1 MNYTNLSPTMTRMT
15 HKKGHR
21 SNVARKNYRSKE
33 KLGVSTKTMSERTMH
48 IPERTIIRLLNGETD
63 NPYVDT
69 VLEVG
74 ASVGLSPQEIFSE
87 TNLVLGDKDLATLQ
101 SELDVVKAECDL
113 LATEKTILNDKVAAL
128 NAELELLKMKL
139 DHQDE
144 IIKLHNYYQAL
155 LKKGEI

>member
-1 MNYTNLSPTMTRMT
+1 MWRDRIIEA
-15 HKKGHR
+15 KKKQGI
-21 SNVARKNYRSKE
+21 
-33 KLGVSTKTMSERTMH
+33 STKTMAERTMH
-48 IPERTIIRLLNGETD
+48 HPERTIIRLLNGETT

-101 SELDVVKAECDL
+101 ADLEVVKAERDL
-113 LATEKTILNDKVAAL
+113 LITENSILNDKVAAL
-128 NAELELLKMKL
+128 GAEIELLKMKL

-155 LKKGEI
+155 LKKGETSVY